1 MLKRLFCLG
10 AILASVT
17 LSTTAVAQ
25 RTPHIV
31 FMIGEDEYHTWETL
45 PDFAKR
51 ELEPKGYQVTIIQQD
66 EKDKNKTSKELFVEA
81 IDTVIGLVSDDKKLS
96 STFVGKKYI
105 PFMREM
111 KAKGYVEPFAYMVL
125 YLSGDT
131 TTKPWL
137 AANDTKLSEF
147 LKWADAYRPAK

>member
-17 LSTTAVAQ
+17 LSTTTVAQ

-66 EKDKNKTSKELFVEA
+66 EKDKNNFPGLVDALRSADLLFVSVRRRTPPVDQLNAVRAHLEA
-81 IDTVIGLVSDDKKLS
+81 FQGEDRRVYAELGRTALALAREGGLEESQASKMEALLNGA
-96 STFVGKKYI
+96 TATA
-105 PFMREM
+105 R
-111 KAKGYVEPFAYMVL
+111 
-125 YLSGDT
+125 
-131 TTKPWL
+131 
-137 AANDTKLSEF
+137 
-147 LKWADAYRPAK
+147 